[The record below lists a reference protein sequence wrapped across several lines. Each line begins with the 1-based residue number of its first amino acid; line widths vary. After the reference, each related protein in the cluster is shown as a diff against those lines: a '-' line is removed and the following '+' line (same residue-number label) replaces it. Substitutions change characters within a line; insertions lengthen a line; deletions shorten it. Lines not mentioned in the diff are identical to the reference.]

1 MVLRCRPHLGALVLA
16 LGMLAAGCTKS
27 EAPPPTPTSP
37 SASQS
42 ATPSSS
48 ATSTIPATQAA
59 AVARSRGYVAML
71 DKLRG
76 NPKANLDQLSTV
88 ARAKAADNWRQVLL
102 KDRSVGRRQTGATKL
117 SLISAKDGSSDQQW
131 VVTMC
136 LDVSNVDIVDRNGK
150 SVVSKSRPDRVRDV
164 LTVDQDTNSSKWY
177 VTQDKVTE
185 TC

>member
-1 MVLRCRPHLGALVLA
+1 
-16 LGMLAAGCTKS
+16 
-27 EAPPPTPTSP
+27 
-37 SASQS
+37 
-42 ATPSSS
+42 
-48 ATSTIPATQAA
+48 
-59 AVARSRGYVAML
+59 ML

-88 ARAKAADNWRQVLL
+88 ARANAADNWRRILL
-102 KDRSVGRRQTGATKL
+102 NDRSVGHRQTGVTKP
-117 SLISAKDGSSDQQW
+117 SLTSAKAGSSDQQW

-164 LTVDQDTNSSKWY
+164 LTVDQDTSSSKWY
-177 VTQDKVTE
+177 VTQDRVTE